1 MSLKD
6 VKVNFLV
13 DIATDLFMARSV
25 QEVTIHDIAVSAQ
38 VGEAT
43 IYRYFG
49 NKQNLVIQAAM
60 RIQNIVSAY
69 FFKIKEGKN
78 GFEKLAIFYR
88 SYLDIYNE
96 HPNFYKFLEEFDT
109 FISVDES
116 DTDRYEEAID
126 QYKVSFME
134 SYNLGLKDGSIK
146 KQADIDAFYFSTT
159 HALLELCKKL
169 AFRKAVLEQDKGE
182 GKEKEIQCLIDII
195 LMSLNNL
202 RA

>member
-6 VKVNFLV
+6 VKINFLV
-13 DIATDLFMARSV
+13 DIATDLFMCRSV

-60 RIQNIVSAY
+60 KIQNIVSAD
-69 FFKIKEGKN
+69 FFKLDEGKN
-78 GFEKLAIFYR
+78 GFEKMAIFYQ
-88 SYLDIYNE
+88 SYLNIYNK
-96 HPNFYKFLEEFDT
+96 HPNFYKFLEEFDS
-109 FISVDES
+109 FISS
-116 DTDRYEEAID
+116 DNTDTNSYEAVID
-126 QYKVSFME
+126 QYKAFYMDAYLE
-134 SYNLGLKDGSIK
+134 GLKDGSIK
-146 KQADIDAFYFSTT
+146 KQNDIESFYFSTT
-159 HALLELCKKL
+159 HALLELCKKM
-169 AFRKAVLEQDKGE
+169 AFKKAVLKQDKSV

-202 RA
+202 